1 MLEVQI
7 YKKLAEFDLDVSFQV
22 NDNILGLMGASGS
35 GKSMTLK
42 CIAGIETPDQ
52 GRIVLNDRVLF
63 DSEKKI
69 NVPIQKRNVGYMFQS
84 YALFPNMDVYE
95 NISVGLRA
103 RKVKDVDIV
112 VRKVMKQFQ
121 ISELASRYPKQLS
134 GGQRQR
140 LSIARAIVR
149 KPEIYIFDDSFSALD
164 FKTDAKLREAL
175 AASCKE
181 TKSTVLLVAQ
191 RISSILHADQI
202 IVLDEGK
209 MVGKGTHAELMESCD
224 VYQQIASSQL
234 TKEELANV

>member
-69 NVPIQKRNVGYMFQS
+69 NVPIQKRNVGYMFQN
-84 YALFPNMDVYE
+84 YALFPNMNVYE

-112 VRKVMKQFQ
+112 VQKVMKQFQ
-121 ISELASRYPKQLS
+121 ISELASRYSKQLS

-140 LSIARAIVR
+140 VALARLMAYEPDVLLLDE
-149 KPEIYIFDDSFSALD
+149 PFSALD
-164 FKTDAKLREAL
+164 EDLKEDLLREL
-175 AASCKE
+175 
-181 TKSTVLLVAQ
+181 KSELQ
-191 RISSILHADQI
+191 ISKPVIFVSHN
-202 IVLDEGK
+202 
-209 MVGKGTHAELMESCD
+209 
-224 VYQQIASSQL
+224 
-234 TKEELANV
+234 KEEVNELCDFKYKIKQGEIV

>member
-7 YKKLAEFDLDVSFQV
+7 YKKLAEFDLDISFQV

-52 GRIVLNDRVLF
+52 GRIVLNGRVLF

-112 VRKVMKQFQ
+112 VQKVMQQFR
-121 ISELASRYPKQLS
+121 IFELASRYPKQLS

-140 LSIARAIVR
+140 VALARLMAYEPDVLLLDE
-149 KPEIYIFDDSFSALD
+149 PFSALD
-164 FKTDAKLREAL
+164 EDLKKDLLQEL
-175 AASCKE
+175 
-181 TKSTVLLVAQ
+181 KSELQ
-191 RISSILHADQI
+191 ISKPVIFVSHD
-202 IVLDEGK
+202 
-209 MVGKGTHAELMESCD
+209 
-224 VYQQIASSQL
+224 
-234 TKEELANV
+234 KEEVNYLCDLKYKIKQGEIIWKKV

>member
-22 NDNILGLMGASGS
+22 DDNILGLMGASGS

-52 GRIVLNDRVLF
+52 GRIVLNNRVLF

-84 YALFPNMDVYE
+84 YALFPNMNVYE

-112 VRKVMKQFQ
+112 VQKVMQQFR
-121 ISELASRYPKQLS
+121 IFELASRYPKQLS

-140 LSIARAIVR
+140 VALARLMAYEPDVLLLDE
-149 KPEIYIFDDSFSALD
+149 PFSALD
-164 FKTDAKLREAL
+164 EDLKKDLLQEL
-175 AASCKE
+175 
-181 TKSTVLLVAQ
+181 KSELQ
-191 RISSILHADQI
+191 ISKPVIFVSHD
-202 IVLDEGK
+202 
-209 MVGKGTHAELMESCD
+209 
-224 VYQQIASSQL
+224 
-234 TKEELANV
+234 KEEVNELCDLKYKIKQGEII

>member
-52 GRIVLNDRVLF
+52 GRIVLNGRVLF

-84 YALFPNMDVYE
+84 YALFPNMNVYE

-112 VRKVMKQFQ
+112 VQKVMQQFRVF
-121 ISELASRYPKQLS
+121 ELASRYPKQLS

-140 LSIARAIVR
+140 VALARLMAYEPDVLLLDE
-149 KPEIYIFDDSFSALD
+149 PFSALD
-164 FKTDAKLREAL
+164 EDLKKDLLQEL
-175 AASCKE
+175 
-181 TKSTVLLVAQ
+181 KSELQ
-191 RISSILHADQI
+191 ISKPVIFVSHD
-202 IVLDEGK
+202 
-209 MVGKGTHAELMESCD
+209 
-224 VYQQIASSQL
+224 
-234 TKEELANV
+234 KEEVNELCDLKYKIKQGEII

>member
-112 VRKVMKQFQ
+112 VRKVMKQFK

-140 LSIARAIVR
+140 VALARLMAYEPDVLLLDE
-149 KPEIYIFDDSFSALD
+149 PFSALD
-164 FKTDAKLREAL
+164 EDLKEDLLREL
-175 AASCKE
+175 
-181 TKSTVLLVAQ
+181 KSELQ
-191 RISSILHADQI
+191 ISKPVVFVSHN
-202 IVLDEGK
+202 
-209 MVGKGTHAELMESCD
+209 
-224 VYQQIASSQL
+224 
-234 TKEELANV
+234 KEEVNELCDFKYKIKQGEIV

>member
-84 YALFPNMDVYE
+84 YALFPNMNVYE

-112 VRKVMKQFQ
+112 VQKVMQQFR
-121 ISELASRYPKQLS
+121 IFELASRYPKQLS

-140 LSIARAIVR
+140 VALARLMAYEPDVLLLDE
-149 KPEIYIFDDSFSALD
+149 PFSALD
-164 FKTDAKLREAL
+164 EDLKEDLLREL
-175 AASCKE
+175 
-181 TKSTVLLVAQ
+181 KSELQ
-191 RISSILHADQI
+191 ISKPVVFVSHN
-202 IVLDEGK
+202 
-209 MVGKGTHAELMESCD
+209 
-224 VYQQIASSQL
+224 
-234 TKEELANV
+234 KEELNELCDFKYKIKQGEIV

>member
-22 NDNILGLMGASGS
+22 DDNILGLMGASGS

-52 GRIVLNDRVLF
+52 GRIVLNGRVLF

-69 NVPIQKRNVGYMFQS
+69 NVSIQKRNVGYMFQS
-84 YALFPNMDVYE
+84 YALFPNMNVYE

-112 VRKVMKQFQ
+112 VQKVMQQFR
-121 ISELASRYPKQLS
+121 IFELASRYPKQLS

-140 LSIARAIVR
+140 VALARLMAYEPDVLLLDE
-149 KPEIYIFDDSFSALD
+149 PFSALD
-164 FKTDAKLREAL
+164 EDL
-175 AASCKE
+175 KE
-181 TKSTVLLVAQ
+181 DLLQELKSELQ
-191 RISSILHADQI
+191 ISKPVIFVSHD
-202 IVLDEGK
+202 
-209 MVGKGTHAELMESCD
+209 
-224 VYQQIASSQL
+224 
-234 TKEELANV
+234 KEEVNYLCDLNYKIKQGEII

>member
-7 YKKLAEFDLDVSFQV
+7 YKKLAEFDLDISFQV

-52 GRIVLNDRVLF
+52 GRIVLNNRVLF

-84 YALFPNMDVYE
+84 YALFPNMNVYE

-112 VRKVMKQFQ
+112 VQKVMQQFR
-121 ISELASRYPKQLS
+121 IFELASRYPKQLS

-140 LSIARAIVR
+140 VALARLIAYEPDVLLLDE
-149 KPEIYIFDDSFSALD
+149 PFSALD
-164 FKTDAKLREAL
+164 EDL
-175 AASCKE
+175 KE
-181 TKSTVLLVAQ
+181 DLLQELKSELQ
-191 RISSILHADQI
+191 ISKPVIFVSHD
-202 IVLDEGK
+202 
-209 MVGKGTHAELMESCD
+209 
-224 VYQQIASSQL
+224 
-234 TKEELANV
+234 KEEVNELCDLKYKIKQGEII

>member
-22 NDNILGLMGASGS
+22 DDNILGLMGASGF

-52 GRIVLNDRVLF
+52 GRIVLNGRVLF

-84 YALFPNMDVYE
+84 YALFPNMNVYE

-112 VRKVMKQFQ
+112 VQKVMQQFR
-121 ISELASRYPKQLS
+121 IFELASRYPKQLS

-140 LSIARAIVR
+140 VALARLMAYEPDVLLLDE
-149 KPEIYIFDDSFSALD
+149 PFSALD
-164 FKTDAKLREAL
+164 EDLKKDLLQEL
-175 AASCKE
+175 
-181 TKSTVLLVAQ
+181 KSELQ
-191 RISSILHADQI
+191 ISKPVIFVSHD
-202 IVLDEGK
+202 
-209 MVGKGTHAELMESCD
+209 
-224 VYQQIASSQL
+224 
-234 TKEELANV
+234 KEEVNYLCDLKYKIKQGEII

>member
-22 NDNILGLMGASGS
+22 DDNILGLMGASGS

-52 GRIVLNDRVLF
+52 GRIVLNNRVLF

-84 YALFPNMDVYE
+84 YALFPNMNVYE

-112 VRKVMKQFQ
+112 VQKVMQQFRVF
-121 ISELASRYPKQLS
+121 ELASRYPKQLS

-140 LSIARAIVR
+140 VALARLMAYEPDVLLLDE
-149 KPEIYIFDDSFSALD
+149 PFSALD
-164 FKTDAKLREAL
+164 EDLKEDLLQKL
-175 AASCKE
+175 
-181 TKSTVLLVAQ
+181 KSELQ
-191 RISSILHADQI
+191 ISKPVIFVSHD
-202 IVLDEGK
+202 
-209 MVGKGTHAELMESCD
+209 
-224 VYQQIASSQL
+224 
-234 TKEELANV
+234 KEEVNYLCDLNYKIKQGEII

>member
-84 YALFPNMDVYE
+84 YALFPNMNVYE

-112 VRKVMKQFQ
+112 VQKVMQQFRVF
-121 ISELASRYPKQLS
+121 ELASRYPKQLS

-140 LSIARAIVR
+140 VALARLMAYEPDVLLLDE
-149 KPEIYIFDDSFSALD
+149 PFSALD
-164 FKTDAKLREAL
+164 EDL
-175 AASCKE
+175 KE
-181 TKSTVLLVAQ
+181 DLLQELKSELQ
-191 RISSILHADQI
+191 ISKPVIFVSHDKEEVNELCDLKYKIKQGEI
-202 IVLDEGK
+202 IW
-209 MVGKGTHAELMESCD
+209 C
-224 VYQQIASSQL
+224 ASSVQL
-234 TKEELANV
+234 I

>member
-52 GRIVLNDRVLF
+52 GRIVLNNRVLF

-84 YALFPNMDVYE
+84 YALFPNMNVYE

-112 VRKVMKQFQ
+112 VQKVMQQFRVF
-121 ISELASRYPKQLS
+121 ELASRYPKQLS

-140 LSIARAIVR
+140 VALARLMAYEPDVLLLDE
-149 KPEIYIFDDSFSALD
+149 PFSALD
-164 FKTDAKLREAL
+164 EDL
-175 AASCKE
+175 KE
-181 TKSTVLLVAQ
+181 DLLQELKSELQ
-191 RISSILHADQI
+191 ISKPVIFVSHD
-202 IVLDEGK
+202 
-209 MVGKGTHAELMESCD
+209 
-224 VYQQIASSQL
+224 
-234 TKEELANV
+234 KEEVNYLCDLNYKIKQGEIV

>member
-7 YKKLAEFDLDVSFQV
+7 YKKLAEFDLDASFQV
-22 NDNILGLMGASGS
+22 DDNILGLMGASGS

-52 GRIVLNDRVLF
+52 GRIVLNNRVLF

-84 YALFPNMDVYE
+84 YALFPNMNVYE

-112 VRKVMKQFQ
+112 AQKVMKQFQ
-121 ISELASRYPKQLS
+121 ISELASRYSKQLS

-140 LSIARAIVR
+140 VALARLMAYEPDVLLLDE
-149 KPEIYIFDDSFSALD
+149 PFSALD
-164 FKTDAKLREAL
+164 EDLKEDLLREL
-175 AASCKE
+175 
-181 TKSTVLLVAQ
+181 KSELQ
-191 RISSILHADQI
+191 ISKPVIFVSHN
-202 IVLDEGK
+202 
-209 MVGKGTHAELMESCD
+209 
-224 VYQQIASSQL
+224 
-234 TKEELANV
+234 KEEVNELCDFKYKIKQGEIV

>member
-84 YALFPNMDVYE
+84 YALFPNMNVYE

-112 VRKVMKQFQ
+112 VQKVMQQFR
-121 ISELASRYPKQLS
+121 IFELASRYPKQLS

-140 LSIARAIVR
+140 VALARLMAYEPDVLLLDE
-149 KPEIYIFDDSFSALD
+149 PFSALD
-164 FKTDAKLREAL
+164 EDLKEDLLREL
-175 AASCKE
+175 
-181 TKSTVLLVAQ
+181 KSEFQ
-191 RISSILHADQI
+191 ISKPVVFVSHN
-202 IVLDEGK
+202 
-209 MVGKGTHAELMESCD
+209 
-224 VYQQIASSQL
+224 
-234 TKEELANV
+234 KEEVNELCDFKYKIKLGEIV

>member
-22 NDNILGLMGASGS
+22 DDNILGLMGASGS

-52 GRIVLNDRVLF
+52 GRIVLNGRVLF

-84 YALFPNMDVYE
+84 YALFPNMNVYE

-112 VRKVMKQFQ
+112 VQKVMQQFR
-121 ISELASRYPKQLS
+121 IFELASRYPKQLS

-140 LSIARAIVR
+140 VALARLIAYEPDVLLLDE
-149 KPEIYIFDDSFSALD
+149 PFSALD
-164 FKTDAKLREAL
+164 EDLKKDLLQEL
-175 AASCKE
+175 
-181 TKSTVLLVAQ
+181 KSELQ
-191 RISSILHADQI
+191 ISKPVIFVSHD
-202 IVLDEGK
+202 
-209 MVGKGTHAELMESCD
+209 
-224 VYQQIASSQL
+224 
-234 TKEELANV
+234 KEEVNYLCDLKYKIKQGEII

>member
-22 NDNILGLMGASGS
+22 DDNILGLMGASGS

-52 GRIVLNDRVLF
+52 GRIVLNGRVLF

-84 YALFPNMDVYE
+84 YALFPNMNVYE

-112 VRKVMKQFQ
+112 VQKVMQQFR
-121 ISELASRYPKQLS
+121 IFELASRYPKQLS

-140 LSIARAIVR
+140 VALARLMAYEPDVLLLDE
-149 KPEIYIFDDSFSALD
+149 PFSALD
-164 FKTDAKLREAL
+164 EDLKKDLLQEFKSEL
-175 AASCKE
+175 
-181 TKSTVLLVAQ
+181 Q
-191 RISSILHADQI
+191 ISKPVIFVSHD
-202 IVLDEGK
+202 
-209 MVGKGTHAELMESCD
+209 
-224 VYQQIASSQL
+224 
-234 TKEELANV
+234 KEEVNYLCDLKYKIKQGEII

>member
-22 NDNILGLMGASGS
+22 DDNILGFMGASGS

-52 GRIVLNDRVLF
+52 GRIVLNNRVLF

-69 NVPIQKRNVGYMFQS
+69 NAPIQKRNVGYMFQS
-84 YALFPNMDVYE
+84 YALFPNMNVYE

-112 VRKVMKQFQ
+112 VQKVMQQFR
-121 ISELASRYPKQLS
+121 IFELASRYPKQLS

-140 LSIARAIVR
+140 VALARLMAYEPDVLLLDE
-149 KPEIYIFDDSFSALD
+149 PFSALD
-164 FKTDAKLREAL
+164 EDL
-175 AASCKE
+175 KE
-181 TKSTVLLVAQ
+181 DLLQELKSELQ
-191 RISSILHADQI
+191 ISKPVIFVSHD
-202 IVLDEGK
+202 
-209 MVGKGTHAELMESCD
+209 
-224 VYQQIASSQL
+224 
-234 TKEELANV
+234 KEEVNYLCDLNYKIKQGEII

>member
-7 YKKLAEFDLDVSFQV
+7 YKKLAEFDLDISFQV

-52 GRIVLNDRVLF
+52 GRIVLNGRVLF

-84 YALFPNMDVYE
+84 YALFTNMNVYE

-112 VRKVMKQFQ
+112 VQKVMQQFR
-121 ISELASRYPKQLS
+121 IFELASRYPKQLS

-140 LSIARAIVR
+140 VALARLMAYEPDVLLLDE
-149 KPEIYIFDDSFSALD
+149 PFSALD
-164 FKTDAKLREAL
+164 EDLKKDLLQEL
-175 AASCKE
+175 
-181 TKSTVLLVAQ
+181 KSELQ
-191 RISSILHADQI
+191 ISKPVIFVSHD
-202 IVLDEGK
+202 
-209 MVGKGTHAELMESCD
+209 
-224 VYQQIASSQL
+224 
-234 TKEELANV
+234 KEEVNYLCDLKYKIKQGEII

>member
-1 MLEVQI
+1 MLVVQI

-42 CIAGIETPDQ
+42 CIAGIETPNR
-52 GRIVLNDRVLF
+52 GRIVLNNRVLF

-84 YALFPNMDVYE
+84 YALFPNMNVYE

-112 VRKVMKQFQ
+112 VQKVMQQFR
-121 ISELASRYPKQLS
+121 IFELASRYPKQLS

-140 LSIARAIVR
+140 VALARLMAYEPDVLLLDE
-149 KPEIYIFDDSFSALD
+149 PFSALD
-164 FKTDAKLREAL
+164 EDLKKDLLQEL
-175 AASCKE
+175 
-181 TKSTVLLVAQ
+181 KSELQ
-191 RISSILHADQI
+191 ISKPI
-202 IVLDEGK
+202 IFVSHNQEEVNELCDLKYKIKQGK
-209 MVGKGTHAELMESCD
+209 
-224 VYQQIASSQL
+224 IR
-234 TKEELANV
+234 

>member
-22 NDNILGLMGASGS
+22 DDNILGLMGASGS

-52 GRIVLNDRVLF
+52 GRIVLNGRVLF

-84 YALFPNMDVYE
+84 YALFPNMNVYE

-112 VRKVMKQFQ
+112 VQKVMQQFR
-121 ISELASRYPKQLS
+121 IFELASRYPKQLS

-140 LSIARAIVR
+140 VALARLMAYEPDVLLLDE
-149 KPEIYIFDDSFSALD
+149 PFSALD
-164 FKTDAKLREAL
+164 EDLKKNLLQELKSELQISKPVIFVSHD
-175 AASCKE
+175 KE
-181 TKSTVLLVAQ
+181 KVNYLCDLKYKIKQ
-191 RISSILHADQI
+191 GEI
-202 IVLDEGK
+202 I
-209 MVGKGTHAELMESCD
+209 
-224 VYQQIASSQL
+224 
-234 TKEELANV
+234 

>member
-42 CIAGIETPDQ
+42 CIAGIETPDH
-52 GRIVLNDRVLF
+52 GRIVLNNRVLF

-84 YALFPNMDVYE
+84 YALFPNMNVYE
-95 NISVGLRA
+95 NISVGLKA

-112 VRKVMKQFQ
+112 IQKVMQQFR
-121 ISELASRYPKQLS
+121 IRELASRYPKQLS

-140 LSIARAIVR
+140 VALARLMAYEPDVLLLDE
-149 KPEIYIFDDSFSALD
+149 PFSALD
-164 FKTDAKLREAL
+164 EDL
-175 AASCKE
+175 KE
-181 TKSTVLLVAQ
+181 DLLWELKSEIQ
-191 RISSILHADQI
+191 ISKPVIFVSHN
-202 IVLDEGK
+202 
-209 MVGKGTHAELMESCD
+209 
-224 VYQQIASSQL
+224 
-234 TKEELANV
+234 KEEVNELCDLKYKIKQGEII

>member
-7 YKKLAEFDLDVSFQV
+7 YKKLAEFDLDASFQV
-22 NDNILGLMGASGS
+22 DDNILGLMGASGS

-52 GRIVLNDRVLF
+52 GRIVLNNRVLF

-84 YALFPNMDVYE
+84 YALFPNMNVYE

-112 VRKVMKQFQ
+112 VQKVMQQFR
-121 ISELASRYPKQLS
+121 IFELASRYPKQLS

-140 LSIARAIVR
+140 VALARLMAYEPDVLLLDE
-149 KPEIYIFDDSFSALD
+149 PFSALD
-164 FKTDAKLREAL
+164 EDL
-175 AASCKE
+175 KE
-181 TKSTVLLVAQ
+181 DLLQELKSELQ
-191 RISSILHADQI
+191 ISKPVIFVSHD
-202 IVLDEGK
+202 
-209 MVGKGTHAELMESCD
+209 
-224 VYQQIASSQL
+224 
-234 TKEELANV
+234 KEEVNYLCDLNYKIKQGEII

>member
-22 NDNILGLMGASGS
+22 NDNILGFMGASGS

-84 YALFPNMDVYE
+84 YALFPNMNVYE

-112 VRKVMKQFQ
+112 VQKVMQQFRVF
-121 ISELASRYPKQLS
+121 ELASRYPKQLS

-140 LSIARAIVR
+140 VALARLMAYEPDVLLLDE
-149 KPEIYIFDDSFSALD
+149 PFSALD
-164 FKTDAKLREAL
+164 EDLKEDLLREL
-175 AASCKE
+175 
-181 TKSTVLLVAQ
+181 KSELQ
-191 RISSILHADQI
+191 ISKPVIFVSHN
-202 IVLDEGK
+202 
-209 MVGKGTHAELMESCD
+209 
-224 VYQQIASSQL
+224 
-234 TKEELANV
+234 KEEVNELCDLKYKIKKGEII

>member
-1 MLEVQI
+1 MLVVQI

-84 YALFPNMDVYE
+84 YALFPNMNVYE

-112 VRKVMKQFQ
+112 AQKVMKQFQ
-121 ISELASRYPKQLS
+121 ISELASRYSKQLS

-140 LSIARAIVR
+140 VALARLMAYEPDVLLLDE
-149 KPEIYIFDDSFSALD
+149 PFSALD
-164 FKTDAKLREAL
+164 EDLKEDLLREL
-175 AASCKE
+175 
-181 TKSTVLLVAQ
+181 KSELQ
-191 RISSILHADQI
+191 ISKPVIFVSHN
-202 IVLDEGK
+202 
-209 MVGKGTHAELMESCD
+209 
-224 VYQQIASSQL
+224 
-234 TKEELANV
+234 KEEVNELCDFKYKIKQGEIV

>member
-22 NDNILGLMGASGS
+22 DDNILGFMGASGS

-52 GRIVLNDRVLF
+52 GRIVLNGRVLF

-84 YALFPNMDVYE
+84 YALFPNMNVYE

-112 VRKVMKQFQ
+112 VKKVMQQFR
-121 ISELASRYPKQLS
+121 IFELASRYPKQLS

-140 LSIARAIVR
+140 VALARLMAYEPDVLLLDE
-149 KPEIYIFDDSFSALD
+149 PFSALD
-164 FKTDAKLREAL
+164 EDLKKDLLQEL
-175 AASCKE
+175 
-181 TKSTVLLVAQ
+181 KSELQ
-191 RISSILHADQI
+191 ISKPVIFVSHD
-202 IVLDEGK
+202 
-209 MVGKGTHAELMESCD
+209 
-224 VYQQIASSQL
+224 
-234 TKEELANV
+234 KEEVNYLCDLKYKIKQGEII

>member
-7 YKKLAEFDLDVSFQV
+7 YKKLAEFDLDISFQV

-84 YALFPNMDVYE
+84 YALFPNMNVYE

-112 VRKVMKQFQ
+112 AQKVMKQLQ
-121 ISELASRYPKQLS
+121 ISELASRYSKQLS

-140 LSIARAIVR
+140 VALARLMAYEPDVLLLDE
-149 KPEIYIFDDSFSALD
+149 PFNALD
-164 FKTDAKLREAL
+164 EDLKEDLLREL
-175 AASCKE
+175 
-181 TKSTVLLVAQ
+181 KSELQ
-191 RISSILHADQI
+191 ISKPVIFVSHN
-202 IVLDEGK
+202 
-209 MVGKGTHAELMESCD
+209 
-224 VYQQIASSQL
+224 
-234 TKEELANV
+234 KEEVNELCDFKYKIKQGEIV

>member
-42 CIAGIETPDQ
+42 CIVGIETPDQ

-84 YALFPNMDVYE
+84 YALFPNMNVYE

-112 VRKVMKQFQ
+112 AQKVMKQFQ
-121 ISELASRYPKQLS
+121 ISELASRYSKQLS

-140 LSIARAIVR
+140 VALARLMAYEPDVLLLDE
-149 KPEIYIFDDSFSALD
+149 PFSALD
-164 FKTDAKLREAL
+164 EDLKEDLLREL
-175 AASCKE
+175 
-181 TKSTVLLVAQ
+181 KSELQ
-191 RISSILHADQI
+191 ISKPVIFVSHN
-202 IVLDEGK
+202 
-209 MVGKGTHAELMESCD
+209 
-224 VYQQIASSQL
+224 
-234 TKEELANV
+234 KEEVNELCDFKYKIKQGEIV

>member
-22 NDNILGLMGASGS
+22 DDNILGFMGASGS

-84 YALFPNMDVYE
+84 YALFPNMNVYE

-112 VRKVMKQFQ
+112 AQKVMKQFQ
-121 ISELASRYPKQLS
+121 ISELASRYSKQLS

-140 LSIARAIVR
+140 VALARLMAYEPDVLLLDE
-149 KPEIYIFDDSFSALD
+149 PFSALD
-164 FKTDAKLREAL
+164 EDLKEDLLREL
-175 AASCKE
+175 
-181 TKSTVLLVAQ
+181 KSELQ
-191 RISSILHADQI
+191 ISKPVIFVSHN
-202 IVLDEGK
+202 
-209 MVGKGTHAELMESCD
+209 
-224 VYQQIASSQL
+224 
-234 TKEELANV
+234 KEEVNELCDFKYKIKQGEIV

>member
-1 MLEVQI
+1 MH
-7 YKKLAEFDLDVSFQV
+7 
-22 NDNILGLMGASGS
+22 DNISGLMGASGS

-103 RKVKDVDIV
+103 RKVNDVDIV

-140 LSIARAIVR
+140 VALARLMAYEPDVLLLDE
-149 KPEIYIFDDSFSALD
+149 PFSALD
-164 FKTDAKLREAL
+164 EDLKEDLLREL
-175 AASCKE
+175 
-181 TKSTVLLVAQ
+181 KSELQ
-191 RISSILHADQI
+191 ISKPVVFVSHNEEEVSELCDFKYKIKLGE
-202 IVLDEGK
+202 IV
-209 MVGKGTHAELMESCD
+209 
-224 VYQQIASSQL
+224 
-234 TKEELANV
+234 